1 MALTLAITA
10 AEGSTSEREAKATE
24 NVIRTNNDILTE
36 TVRMDTHT
44 HHSGETMISNA
55 MEQALFGQLNREFSS
70 AYLYLAMS
78 AYCSHLEFNGAASW
92 FKLQYEEEHAHA
104 TRIYNYLVEQGVQVV
119 LGEVPAPP
127 SDYGTLLDV
136 FKSALS
142 HEQAMTSQLNDL
154 SDHALKE
161 KDHATYNL
169 LQWFVNEQVEEE
181 ATIGG
186 IISKL
191 KLVKDDGYGL
201 LMIDNELGARQ
212 AATA

>member
-1 MALTLAITA
+1 
-10 AEGSTSEREAKATE
+10 
-24 NVIRTNNDILTE
+24 
-36 TVRMDTHT
+36 
-44 HHSGETMISNA
+44 MISKP
-55 MEQALFGQLNREFSS
+55 MEQALLTQLNREFSS

-92 FKLQYEEEHAHA
+92 FKLQYEEEHLHA
-104 TRIYNYLVEQGVQVV
+104 TRIYNYLVEQGVHVV
-119 LGEVPAPP
+119 LGEVACPP
-127 SDYGTLLDV
+127 SDFGNLLDV
-136 FKSALS
+136 FNTALT
-142 HEQAMTSQLNDL
+142 HEQSMTSLLNDL

-181 ATIGG
+181 ATLGG

-191 KLVKDDGYGL
+191 KLVKEDGYGL

-212 AATA
+212 TATTAA

>member
-1 MALTLAITA
+1 
-10 AEGSTSEREAKATE
+10 
-24 NVIRTNNDILTE
+24 
-36 TVRMDTHT
+36 
-44 HHSGETMISNA
+44 MISSE
-55 MEQALFGQLNREFSS
+55 METALLNQLNDEFYS

-78 AYCSHLEFNGAASW
+78 AYCSHLEFNGAANW
-92 FKLQYEEEHAHA
+92 FKLQYEEEHTHA

-119 LGEVPAPP
+119 LGELAKPP
-127 SDYGTLLDV
+127 SEYGTLLEV
-136 FKSALS
+136 FSASLI
-142 HEQAMTSQLNDL
+142 HEQAMTSRLNDL
-154 SDHALKE
+154 SDQALKE

-201 LMIDNELGARQ
+201 LMIDNELGARVP
-212 AATA
+212 ANPNP